1 MATQAKEATAKG
13 VTATPSNESKL
24 RKSAPQ
30 VRTAAAIV
38 EKHEQILDGLEREAI
53 SGKIAEQMGQQL
65 KGITGIARLEM
76 QFWNTVIKFGR
87 KAPVPRSALMRSV
100 LGLPETIS
108 PTDGETVRSM
118 LPDAR

>member
-1 MATQAKEATAKG
+1 
-13 VTATPSNESKL
+13 
-24 RKSAPQ
+24 
-30 VRTAAAIV
+30 VRTATAIV
-38 EKHEQILDGLEREAI
+38 EKHEQILDALERETI
-53 SGKIAEQMGQQL
+53 TGKIAEQMGQQL

-108 PTDGETVRSM
+108 PTDGEAVRSM